1 MGVVESK
8 TFKSGN
14 SIAVRLPRDMA
25 LPEGTAITIEK
36 KGDALIIR
44 PAKDPVEEK
53 RKVAEFLAA
62 LKTLKERFP
71 LTDREERDPDIF
83 PDRPGLY

>member
-1 MGVVESK
+1 MGIVETK

-44 PAKDPVEEK
+44 PAKDPAEEK
-53 RKVAEFLAA
+53 RKVTELVEA
-62 LKTLKERFP
+62 L
-71 LTDREERDPDIF
+71 RELGPVGEVEKRNADLPE
-83 PDRPGLY
+83 RPGLI

>member
-1 MGVVESK
+1 MGTVASK

-36 KGDALIIR
+36 RGDALIIR
-44 PAKDPVEEK
+44 PTKDPVEEK
-53 RKVAEFLAA
+53 RKLTELITA
-62 LKTLKERFP
+62 LRALGPAGEI
-71 LTDREERDPDIF
+71 EARDADIF

>member
-1 MGVVESK
+1 MGIVESK

-25 LPEGTAITIEK
+25 LPEGTPITIEK
-36 KGDALIIR
+36 QGDALIIR

-53 RKVAEFLAA
+53 RKVTELVEA
-62 LKTLKERFP
+62 LRALGPVDEI
-71 LTDREERDPDIF
+71 EQRDADIF

>member
-1 MGVVESK
+1 MGIVESK

-36 KGDALIIR
+36 QGDALIIR
-44 PAKDPVEEK
+44 PAKDPIEEK
-53 RKVAEFLAA
+53 RKVTELVAA
-62 LKTLKERFP
+62 LRALGPVGEVEK
-71 LTDREERDPDIF
+71 RDADLPE
-83 PDRPGLY
+83 RPGLI